1 MRRLTAFA
9 ATLALALAGSLAF
22 AAPSLAQR
30 TGSHVEISPF
40 AGYRWGG
47 ELEASDNALFDR
59 DVDVDES
66 VVAGVRLEVLVTDNF
81 GVELMASRQATEF
94 TSGGGDLFGDDRG
107 LADVDIDTLQ
117 VGLVFQGGAG
127 QVRPYGVIALGGSGL
142 NPDVP
147 GIESEE
153 RLSGSAGGGVKVFVN
168 RNFGFRFEARGY
180 WTDTEDDDDDFDDRW
195 DWQADGDLYQGEAT
209 AGVIFAF

>member
-1 MRRLTAFA
+1 MRRQLPALSL
-9 ATLALALAGSLAF
+9 LALAALLF
-22 AAPSLAQR
+22 AAAPALAQ
-30 TGSHVEISPF
+30 GAHVEISPF

-66 VVAGVRLEVLVTDNF
+66 GVAGVRVEVAISDNF
-81 GVELMASRQATEF
+81 GVELMASRQPTQF
-94 TSGGGDLFGDDRG
+94 TSGGEDLFGEDRS

-117 VGLVFQGGAG
+117 IGLVFQGGSG
-127 QVRPYGVIALGGSGL
+127 QVRPYGVIALGGTRL

-147 GIESEE
+147 GVSTEE
-153 RLSGSAGGGVKVFVN
+153 RLSGSAGGGVKLFVN

-180 WTDTEDDDDDFDDRW
+180 WTDTEDDEDDFDDRW

>member
-1 MRRLTAFA
+1 MRRPFPSLL
-9 ATLALALAGSLAF
+9 LALAATTAL
-22 AAPSLAQR
+22 AAPALAQR
-30 TGSHVEISPF
+30 SGSHVELSPF

-47 ELEASDNALFDR
+47 ELEASDNALFER

-66 VVAGVRLEVLVTDNF
+66 AVAGLRVEVLVTDHF
-81 GVELMASRQATEF
+81 GVEIQASRQATEF
-94 TSGGGDLFGDDRG
+94 TTGGGDLFGDDRG
-107 LADVDIDTLQ
+107 LADVNIDTLQ
-117 VGLVFQGGAG
+117 VGLVFQGGSG
-127 QVRPYGVIALGGSGL
+127 QVRPYGVVALGGTRL
-142 NPDVP
+142 DPDVA
-147 GIESEE
+147 GVSSEE
-153 RLSGSAGGGVKVFVN
+153 RISGSAGGGVKVFVN